1 MSKKMNFNDF
11 FEKFGVYG
19 IRNVTI
25 AYACENDAITYSIL
39 SERYGITRNAVQH
52 CIEYSI
58 TNCLVNYKVAILAKN
73 KAHRNQIKHMPKNSI
88 RTSSDRYYEELLN
101 KRSVKEIESQLDML
115 RHQSETHESFVC
127 NADIKDGYPTQATI
141 DLRID
146 QLEKELLALRKL
158 LA

>member
-1 MSKKMNFNDF
+1 
-11 FEKFGVYG
+11 
-19 IRNVTI
+19 
-25 AYACENDAITYSIL
+25 
-39 SERYGITRNAVQH
+39 
-52 CIEYSI
+52 
-58 TNCLVNYKVAILAKN
+58 
-73 KAHRNQIKHMPKNSI
+73 MPKNSI